1 MFIINLN
8 YIVPLEQLDAH
19 MTDHVKFLRHYYKKN
34 VFVASGR
41 KVPRTGGII
50 LALAKSKEEVEQIIK
65 EDPFYIHRLAEFTIT
80 EFLTAYGCE
89 WLKSLAAGLSRF
101 AYRQIV
107 SRPLTPRSDI

>member
-8 YIVPLEQLDAH
+8 YVVPLEQLDAH

-50 LALAKSKEEVEQIIK
+50 LALAKSKEEVEQIIS
-65 EDPFYIHRLAEFTIT
+65 EDPFYIHKLAEFTIT
-80 EFLTAYGCE
+80 EFLTSQYHPE
-89 WLKSLAAGLSRF
+89 LKKL
-101 AYRQIV
+101 
-107 SRPLTPRSDI
+107 LTGS